1 MQRSTPPLKEVA
13 GSNFPFGA
21 GFMKCD
27 LHPMVWNG
35 KAALYRD
42 LAKRPR
48 PLIEIFYRSCQEVPC
63 IDLPKRAL
71 TEISHWD
78 LAKRPLTEIFYRY
91 LAKKSLA
98 PLHGS
103 CQESYYRELLQ
114 RSHKEILP
122 IELL

>member
-42 LAKRPR
+42 LAKRP
-48 PLIEIFYRSCQEVPC
+48 LIEILSRRSCQDTFYR
-63 IDLPKRAL
+63 DLRR
-71 TEISHWD
+71 D
-78 LAKRPLTEIFYRY
+78 LALRSPL
-91 LAKKSLA
+91 
-98 PLHGS
+98 
-103 CQESYYRELLQ
+103 
-114 RSHKEILP
+114 EILP
-122 IELL
+122 AELL

>member
-48 PLIEIFYRSCQEVPC
+48 PLIEIFYR
-63 IDLPKRAL
+63 
-71 TEISHWD
+71 
-78 LAKRPLTEIFYRY
+78 Y